1 MDGVGAQGQAQGTQA
16 GMGNAAAQDLLSG
29 ETWRGR
35 GNLRGNPPVQNEAPP
50 NMGIVEDEA
59 VYKKRRTAAGAQL
72 NRQRATADSFLGN
85 SDSPMDNRYWFAR
98 VYSLVTEGELQE
110 ASSGAFF
117 YPSYA
122 LQCVRYFDQIYQD
135 NVKAADTGEQVE
147 AHWERAFEVCADED
161 GYVGPD
167 ILDFLTGDL
176 YRSITSLVISMQAHI
191 RYDLPRA
198 EAWVFQSYY
207 SHMDDAKMA
216 DFGPDFMS
224 MMDVFERAAAQ
235 MNKETADLHHLP
247 ADMMPRS
254 MQDVFMS
261 RWFNADMATERA
273 VTWQRSEAL
282 VDQGLVGA
290 DPYSEGADGMLHGDI
305 TRSDNLSNVEQ
316 VQGVQAPYLERDFLS
331 AAGQSVGLD
340 GELSWNPVNWG
351 ADSAVRSEVSGSST
365 ATLGELS
372 PFKRAEMMRR
382 CASGVTFD
390 GDEITILKLIRASE
404 RAGELV
410 VTIDAAVAFDLLSAT
425 DGTEYTTM
433 RDIFKRSYYPSTSM
447 PVAMAYI
454 RRCMV
459 GMTNEWHE
467 EMIMDILSAKKLVN
481 SKGVVVEDLP
491 LHESQ
496 AAALIEQIGLEFEG
510 GGYEGGLIELEEQ
523 VDGAEE
529 AQLHALFGA
538 PRHDTAGDTRVR
550 QMASQPRLKDRTLAV
565 RVSMVKRLLEG
576 ATFDADEATI
586 IKILHAS
593 RAAGDLVSLIDTVGA
608 HDIGADVDG
617 SEWVRVRAIFR
628 SSYYAATRQS
638 EAFKLLNTCIVGS
651 TDEWEEEMIADLICL
666 RNDGRQLIL
675 RLGGGEGFDEGLNV
689 LEWNLDG
696 EDQSRV
702 ERKFGSSGKWW

>member
-1 MDGVGAQGQAQGTQA
+1 
-16 GMGNAAAQDLLSG
+16 
-29 ETWRGR
+29 
-35 GNLRGNPPVQNEAPP
+35 
-50 NMGIVEDEA
+50 
-59 VYKKRRTAAGAQL
+59 
-72 NRQRATADSFLGN
+72 
-85 SDSPMDNRYWFAR
+85 
-98 VYSLVTEGELQE
+98 
-110 ASSGAFF
+110 
-117 YPSYA
+117 
-122 LQCVRYFDQIYQD
+122 
-135 NVKAADTGEQVE
+135 
-147 AHWERAFEVCADED
+147 
-161 GYVGPD
+161 
-167 ILDFLTGDL
+167 
-176 YRSITSLVISMQAHI
+176 
-191 RYDLPRA
+191 
-198 EAWVFQSYY
+198 
-207 SHMDDAKMA
+207 
-216 DFGPDFMS
+216 
-224 MMDVFERAAAQ
+224 

-305 TRSDNLSNVEQ
+305 TSSDNLSNVEQ
-316 VQGVQAPYLERDFLS
+316 VQGVQAPYLERDFWP
-331 AAGQSVGLD
+331 AVGQSVGLD

-351 ADSAVRSEVSGSST
+351 ADAAVRSEVSESS
-365 ATLGELS
+365 AGTLSELS

-390 GDEITILKLIRASE
+390 GDENTILKLIRASE

-425 DGTEYTTM
+425 DGTEYTAM

-608 HDIGADVDG
+608 HDIGSDVDG